1 MPCPPSPE
9 PVPGGASAARSATAR
24 PTQPARPHDPN
35 RVQTPAA
42 AGAGRLADRNDNQH
56 RRTAA
61 LALTGTAAPV
71 MATEPKPPNPR
82 PTGSTSAVPPVT
94 AANAP
99 VAVTV

>member
-1 MPCPPSPE
+1 VGRQQPDPPPRVPPSSRLARTTRTASNTS
-9 PVPGGASAARSATAR
+9 GGR
-24 PTQPARPHDPN
+24 
-35 RVQTPAA
+35 
-42 AGAGRLADRNDNQH
+42 GRLADRNDNQH

-71 MATEPKPPNPR
+71 MATEPKPPNPT